1 MKSQSK
7 SRWKALGIDVAV
19 VLFVWM
25 LLHIV
30 FDHLLKPHIHCYFI
44 RHQIQLAVVFALFL
58 CKDLVNGQSIGKRIC
73 KLRVVGD
80 NGNEPTPW
88 RLYLRNV
95 FAIVFFIEAIF
106 LLSGNKRAGDIAC
119 NTRVV
124 PAPDEPRKATP
135 RQIARW
141 WAFFLGS
148 IVAYFLLAYVL
159 IRVIRVL

>member
-25 LLHIV
+25 LLHII
-30 FDHLLKPHIHCYFI
+30 FDHLLRANIHYFI

-58 CKDLVNGQSIGKRIC
+58 CKDLVNGQSIGKRLY
-73 KLRVVGD
+73 KLKVVD
-80 NGNEPTPW
+80 DKGNEPTPW

-106 LLSGNKRAGDIAC
+106 LLSGSKRAGDIAC

-124 PAPDEPRKATP
+124 SSLDEPRKATP

-159 IRVIRVL
+159 IRVI

>member
-30 FDHLLKPHIHCYFI
+30 FDHLLKTHIHYFI

>member
-30 FDHLLKPHIHCYFI
+30 FDHLLKTHIHYFI

-95 FAIVFFIEAIF
+95 FAIVFLVD
-106 LLSGNKRAGDIAC
+106 LLALMIVYP
-119 NTRVV
+119 T
-124 PAPDEPRKATP
+124 
-135 RQIARW
+135 
-141 WAFFLGS
+141 GS
-148 IVAYFLLAYVL
+148 IA
-159 IRVIRVL
+159 